1 MSAFTPRRLQ
11 IDGSA
16 PFWSNSFTHS
26 KWPSRQACINGDHP
40 YLFKASKYS
49 GYCKISSSAITC
61 SKNGINHIQHK
72 DQFSHSEI
80 LNLSSWIWFFVWQ
93 RYSEISD
100 INHSAKLPYCPT
112 WGQISSNWYELA
124 VSFGKRLGLGVPSF
138 ASWHK
143 ARIFGTRFLM
153 QYYRNKLQCEVV
165 YFHPQNEDEA
175 YKSYIFQS
183 ERLDS
188 SWPRPMVIGFMFH
201 PCSIQR
207 I

>member
-1 MSAFTPRRLQ
+1 MQKYNLWRSIHLNMNHIIGWTGLIFDIPLERYTSCSNSRLTIFSYPPRVAIVSAFTPRRLQ

-49 GYCKISSSAITC
+49 GYCKISSLAMKC

-100 INHSAKLPYCPT
+100 INHSAKLPYYPT
-112 WGQISSNWYELA
+112 
-124 VSFGKRLGLGVPSF
+124 
-138 ASWHK
+138 
-143 ARIFGTRFLM
+143 
-153 QYYRNKLQCEVV
+153 
-165 YFHPQNEDEA
+165 
-175 YKSYIFQS
+175 
-183 ERLDS
+183 
-188 SWPRPMVIGFMFH
+188 
-201 PCSIQR
+201 
-207 I
+207 